1 MEDRAD
7 RDFLDKVSAVFP
19 PAYTEPQGCLD
30 VTPAVSSAAS
40 SPDPLTCCCS
50 HVTLNT
56 DRVDMINKL
65 QSSELLLHFDQTGN
79 RLNPTS
85 FISVFTARCDEGD
98 APRLPQG
105 SRTASTLSAATLASL
120 GGASSR
126 RGSCD
131 TSFSM
136 ETEASIRDMKVVHT
150 EICVCKKSNQKITVT
165 NYNNHN

>member
-1 MEDRAD
+1 MAVFVCVQVEDRAD
-7 RDFLDKVSAVFP
+7 RDFLDKVSAVFL
-19 PAYTEPQGCLD
+19 PAYAEPQGCPD
-30 VTPAVSSAAS
+30 VTPAASSAAS
-40 SPDPLTCCCS
+40 SPNPLTCCCS

-56 DRVDMINKL
+56 DRIDMINKP
-65 QSSELLLHFDQTGN
+65 QSSELC
-79 RLNPTS
+79 PTS
-85 FISVFTARCDEGD
+85 FTSVFTARCNKGD

-150 EICVCKKSNQKITVT
+150 EICVCKKSNQKI
-165 NYNNHN
+165 HN